1 LALITLV
8 NAVTPTKGSEIVKHV
23 QGIEMD
29 GEVFIIFFYDP
40 KCCSAPK
47 QTINDDVKKAV
58 QNKVL
63 STDTG
68 KKYIYYEID
77 TSD

>member
-1 LALITLV
+1 L
-8 NAVTPTKGSEIVKHV
+8 
-23 QGIEMD
+23 D

-40 KCCSAPK
+40 KCCSGGELK
-47 QTINDDVKKAV
+47 EKLNDNVKKDIK
-58 QNKVL
+58 NKVL
-63 STDTG
+63 STETG